1 MHIKRIQKELTE
13 EIERLKGI
21 EHKLIFE
28 KTEERKNPARK
39 AGKKTRD
46 ISINDKNEIG
56 IHDKKTENE
65 RLRCVKKGNHY
76 RYYFGNKYLN
86 KSQMGL
92 VKEAANRE
100 YREKLLPPV
109 RDRIRKLEHALKEL
123 TDGHD
128 KPEKVY
134 EDLHPARKKIVD
146 PLIVSKQEFIKSW
159 SEEPYEKWEIKDEDA
174 AGVFYTQK
182 GERVRSK
189 SEIIIADTLARY
201 DIPYKYEYPLKLKD
215 GRQVTTRRP
224 DFIALNTTTL
234 EEMIIEHLGMLDQD
248 RYYQKNIEKID
259 LYERNGYLIG
269 KNLILMHET
278 SYRPL
283 DTTILDKYIMQF
295 LL

>member
-21 EHKLIFE
+21 EHELFFE
-28 KTEERKNPARK
+28 DAEEEKSTNRK
-39 AGKKTRD
+39 AGKKSREN
-46 ISINDKNEIG
+46 SM
-56 IHDKKTENE
+56 HDNKEPSMQEKKTKNVG
-65 RLRCVKKGNHY
+65 LRCAKKGNNY
-76 RYYFGNKYLN
+76 CYYFGNKYLN

-92 VKEAANRE
+92 AKEVATRD
-100 YREKLLPPV
+100 YHKKLLPS
-109 RDRIRKLEHALKEL
+109 IRTKIDKLEHVLQDLSSAWN
-123 TDGHD
+123 G
-128 KPEKVY
+128 PESVY
-134 EDLHPARKKIVD
+134 ENLKPARKQLVEPVIVPQKD
-146 PLIVSKQEFIKSW
+146 FITRW
-159 SEEPYEKWEIKDEDA
+159 QDEPYERWEINDDDVH
-174 AGVFYTQK
+174 GTFYTQK

-201 DIPYKYEYPLKLKD
+201 GIPYKYECPLRLKD

-224 DFIALNTTTL
+224 DFTVLNITTL

-248 RYYQKNIEKID
+248 RYFQKNIDKID

-269 KNLILMHET
+269 KNLILLHET

-283 DTTILDKYIMQF
+283 DTVILEKYIRQF